1 MMNSEIEKEM
11 KNLKENYELTNND
24 KTIEDIESHENIYPS
39 DIQALFER
47 LGLE

>member
-1 MMNSEIEKEM
+1 MNSEIEKKM
-11 KNLKENYELTNND
+11 KNLKENYEEPNKDEIVEN
-24 KTIEDIESHENIYPS
+24 IESIENRYPS